1 MKSNLA
7 VLSSDNKTI
16 KFIEDNNLNDLC
28 YLYANSSRNIDN
40 AQSFCN
46 FNGFQKYYGSYEE
59 LINDDEIEFLINFL
73 TVPLSSIKINSNKV
87 SC

>member
-16 KFIEDNNLNDLC
+16 KFIKDNKINDLC

-46 FNGFQKYYGSYEE
+46 TNGFQKYY
-59 LINDDEIEFLINFL
+59 
-73 TVPLSSIKINSNKV
+73 SSKSNSGIARITGRKI
-87 SC
+87 SCVRF

>member
-7 VLSSDNKTI
+7 VLSSDNKII

-46 FNGFQKYYGSYEE
+46 AHGFQKYYGTYEE
-59 LINDDEIEFLINFL
+59 LINDDDIEFLIGRIFKNRL
-73 TVPLSSIKINSNKV
+73 
-87 SC
+87 